1 MRPAGAMKVLVTGG
15 AGLIG
20 SHVVDQLLEK
30 GYEVRVLDNLE
41 PPTHL
46 HGKPAWVPTE
56 VEFLQGDMRSQDDLV
71 RALDGVDFV
80 SHQAAFGGFVPGISK
95 YVHVN
100 VLGTALLLELIVQRR
115 LPVRKVVMASS
126 QAVYG
131 EGKYECAEHGVQSPP
146 IRSVESLRAGRWE
159 QPCRVCGGP
168 LAPLPTDEQTPIDST
183 TPYAI
188 SKYGQERLLLSW
200 GKTHGIP
207 ATALRYSVTYG
218 PRQSISN
225 PYTGV
230 VSIFSTRMLN
240 GLRPVVYEDGQQTRD
255 FVYVG
260 DVARANVHCLETPA
274 TDGEVYN
281 VGSGRRT
288 RVVDLIDVLRES
300 YSLEIE
306 PLMRGEF
313 RPGEVRHLFSDSSKL
328 RATGWTPQVPV
339 REGIARYV
347 EWIRTQGDVREYF
360 SEAEKVMREMR
371 AVQSV
376 EADAR

>member
-1 MRPAGAMKVLVTGG
+1 
-15 AGLIG
+15 
-20 SHVVDQLLEK
+20 
-30 GYEVRVLDNLE
+30 
-41 PPTHL
+41 
-46 HGKPAWVPTE
+46 VPKE
-56 VEFLQGDMRSQDDLV
+56 VEFIEGDMRSQDDLA
-71 RALDGVDFV
+71 RALDGVDYV

-100 VLGTALLLELIVQRR
+100 VLGTAMLLELITQRK
-115 LPVRKVVMASS
+115 LPVKKVVMASS

-131 EGKYECAEHGVQSPP
+131 EGKYECAEHGIQSPP
-146 IRSVESLRAGRWE
+146 IRSVENMRSGVWE
-159 QPCRVCGGP
+159 QPCHTCGSP
-168 LAPLPTDEQTPIDST
+168 LTPLPTDEKIPIDST

-188 SKYGQERLLLSW
+188 SKFGQERLVLSW

-218 PRQSISN
+218 PRQSIFN

-240 GLRPVVYEDGQQTRD
+240 GLQPVVYEDGQQTRD

-260 DVARANVHCLETPA
+260 DVAAANLHCLESSS
-274 TDGEVYN
+274 TDGEMYN

-288 RVVDLIDVLRES
+288 RVVELIEILRKSYDLD
-300 YSLEIE
+300 IE

-328 RATGWTPQVPV
+328 EATGWATSVTVAQGV
-339 REGIARYV
+339 ARYV
-347 EWIRTQGDVREYF
+347 DWIGTQGDVREYF
-360 SEAEKVMREMR
+360 SEAEKVMKEMK
-371 AVQSV
+371 AVQRV
-376 EADAR
+376 E